1 MIEQDLKNIVGER
14 NFLSGQD
21 VLDREED
28 WGRECPCPAKA
39 LVRPGSTE
47 EVSQVLAACYAVG
60 QTVVTHG
67 GRTGLAQGAVSTAED
82 IILSLERLVGIES
95 VDAQNRTMTVWAGT
109 PLQKVQEAA
118 NDIGLHFALDL
129 GARGTATIG
138 GNIATN
144 AGGLSVIRYGMM
156 REQVL
161 GLEAVLADG
170 TVVTSLNNLI
180 KNNSGY
186 DLKQLFIGSEGTLG
200 IVTRATLRLRPAYI
214 DYNTALL
221 AVNNYSDLVT
231 ILHSLD
237 HDMAGSLLAF
247 EVMWQSF
254 YQVVTGPKSG
264 CTPPISQDYPYYILI
279 EGAVINRERDQEFFQ
294 DLLMGLME
302 RGLIADAVIA
312 KSDTERQSLWNL
324 REDTESIFNLGPMIN
339 FDISLPLGHIP
350 EYLSRVEGEIRADW
364 PEAIIIQ
371 FGHLGDNNLHLS
383 ISIDDTCPE
392 AQKKVKNII
401 YGSLENYNGAVSA
414 EHGIGLEKIAYLSLC
429 RSETEIALMRCLK
442 RALDPKGILNPE
454 KIIGK
459 ET

>member
-1 MIEQDLKNIVGER
+1 MIEQDLKNIVGDR
-14 NFLSGQD
+14 NFLTGQD
-21 VLDREED
+21 VRDRQED
-28 WGRECPCPAKA
+28 WGRDKPCLAKA

-47 EVSQVLAACYAVG
+47 EVSRVLAACHKVG
-60 QTVVTHG
+60 QSVVTHG
-67 GRTGLAQGAVSTAED
+67 GRTGLAQGAVSTADD
-82 IILSLERLVGIES
+82 IILSLERLAGIERI
-95 VDAQNRTMTVWAGT
+95 DTQNRTMTVWAGT

-118 NDIGLHFALDL
+118 ADIDLHFALDL
-129 GARGTATIG
+129 GARGSATIG

-170 TVVTSLNNLI
+170 TVVTSLNDLI

-200 IVTRATLRLRPAYI
+200 IVTRATLRLRPAYT

-221 AVNNYSDLVT
+221 ATNSYSDLIT

-247 EVMWQSF
+247 EVMWQNF
-254 YQVVTGPKSG
+254 YQVVTGPNSG
-264 CTPPISQDYPYYILI
+264 RKPPISQDYPYYILI
-279 EGAVINRERDQEFFQ
+279 EGAVINRERDQEYFQ

-312 KSDTERQSLWNL
+312 KSDTERQSLWQV

-339 FDISLPLGHIP
+339 FDISLPLGDIP
-350 EYLSRVEGEIRADW
+350 DYLSQVEGGIAQHW
-364 PEAIIIQ
+364 PEATFIQ

-383 ISIDDTCPE
+383 ISIDDACTE
-392 AQKKVKNII
+392 AQKQVKNIV
-401 YGSLENYNGAVSA
+401 YGTLKNFHGAVSA
-414 EHGIGLEKIAYLSLC
+414 EHGIGLEKISYLSLC

-442 RALDPKGILNPE
+442 TALDPKGILNPG
-454 KIIGK
+454 KIMQKGN
-459 ET
+459 